1 MLRNERCSGSAE
13 RGGQPSVGGSRAVEE
28 AMLAR
33 LVIVTIATAFL
44 AVGTKLFL
52 SPPKSEAISADAGL
66 DIQQMHK
73 DKHKIPDQNWSDM
86 SLVFDRNN

>member
-1 MLRNERCSGSAE
+1 MRVPHA
-13 RGGQPSVGGSRAVEE
+13 
-28 AMLAR
+28 
-33 LVIVTIATAFL
+33 IAIIAIAIL
-44 AVGTKLFL
+44 AVGANLIL

-73 DKHKIPDQNWSDM
+73 DRQKIPDQNWSDM